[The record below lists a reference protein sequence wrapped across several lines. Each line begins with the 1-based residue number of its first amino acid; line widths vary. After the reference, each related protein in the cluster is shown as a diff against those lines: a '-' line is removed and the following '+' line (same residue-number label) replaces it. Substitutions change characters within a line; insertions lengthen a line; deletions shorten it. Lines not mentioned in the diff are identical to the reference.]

1 MLEADFLVRVYRE
14 RPEQCKQIHR
24 SHVRPLLGTL
34 SDLFRMLSPSSVK
47 QIPVRSSLQLQLLS
61 RISQI
66 WLPVD
71 SKSTDPQNRNMTDI
85 SFFVHFFRILS
96 GWWQS
101 QSRQLFHTYTSCSL
115 VCWQLQAFLSHAAV
129 MPVRQVQGHH
139 PPGCHHPL

>member
-1 MLEADFLVRVYRE
+1 MRE
-14 RPEQCKQIHR
+14 RAKSSVPVSEAAVQDSCVLESDAGRFQQASPLKPEPVRSKHSLVQRAQRGQLNALGMLGMTILCTQRAHPRYQFSIHCTPAIQR

-71 SKSTDPQNRNMTDI
+71 SKSRE
-85 SFFVHFFRILS
+85 RE
-96 GWWQS
+96 
-101 QSRQLFHTYTSCSL
+101 TSC
-115 VCWQLQAFLSHAAV
+115 W
-129 MPVRQVQGHH
+129 
-139 PPGCHHPL
+139 

>member
-1 MLEADFLVRVYRE
+1 MQGQ
-14 RPEQCKQIHR
+14 PTQ

-71 SKSTDPQNRNMTDI
+71 SKSTDPRIPSVCPQRMHVSVERNYCNPLGDTASGKDSMHTN
-85 SFFVHFFRILS
+85 ILP
-96 GWWQS
+96 Q
-101 QSRQLFHTYTSCSL
+101 
-115 VCWQLQAFLSHAAV
+115 
-129 MPVRQVQGHH
+129 
-139 PPGCHHPL
+139 

>member
-1 MLEADFLVRVYRE
+1 MSLCTDRLDPLIDPFG
-14 RPEQCKQIHR
+14 CIIGN

-71 SKSTDPQNRNMTDI
+71 SKSTDP
-85 SFFVHFFRILS
+85 RIEV
-96 GWWQS
+96 Q
-101 QSRQLFHTYTSCSL
+101 RRVPEFTVVQLML
-115 VCWQLQAFLSHAAV
+115 LSHFTLPHGSHRHRCACGQ
-129 MPVRQVQGHH
+129 MFGMIRKTK
-139 PPGCHHPL
+139 